1 MGGGNK
7 RPIGSAQRRA
17 TEGVPTDVFD
27 GLDPVAKAI
36 DVYETTKDV
45 ADNRGGARSSVNCGQ
60 ANKRAGVT
68 AVTDLVTPLVE
79 AGCAAGAV
87 AAGLVSFGV
96 GSALV
101 GIGCGALL
109 SVGSYLINEHLLGNV
124 SSTTAGRKSG
134 GYSYYGCSY

>member
-45 ADNRGGARSSVNCGQ
+45 ADNRGGARSSVNCG
-60 ANKRAGVT
+60 R
-68 AVTDLVTPLVE
+68 PI
-79 AGCAAGAV
+79 
-87 AAGLVSFGV
+87 
-96 GSALV
+96 SAL
-101 GIGCGALL
+101 A
-109 SVGSYLINEHLLGNV
+109 
-124 SSTTAGRKSG
+124 
-134 GYSYYGCSY
+134 